1 MILLGIESS
10 SRKLSVG
17 LMKDKIF
24 SELFSEKINDTANS
38 LPILSKQLINKAL
51 LSFEDLDAI
60 CISAGPGSFTGLRIG
75 MSYAKGIALAL
86 NIPIVPIS
94 TFDSLAHDNT
104 FKKLSV
110 LIYSHGNTFYICEY
124 NLDNG
129 KLSKS
134 TEPKV
139 ILKEN
144 VLKLSQNIV
153 FNGPQNIFEDLK
165 AHNLK
170 IEFKELSVENIIK
183 ISQKNFRLL
192 KTKSLDNLVPEYV
205 GNFEVK

>member
-104 FKKLSV
+104 VKKLSV

-134 TEPKV
+134 TEPIV

-144 VLKLSQNIV
+144 VLKLSHNIV

>member
-10 SRKLSVG
+10 SGKLSVG

-24 SELFSEKINDTANS
+24 SELYSEKINDTANS
-38 LPILSKQLINKAL
+38 LPILSKQIINKAL

-104 FKKLSV
+104 VKKLSV

-144 VLKLSQNIV
+144 VLKLSHNIV

>member
-24 SELFSEKINDTANS
+24 SELSSEKINDTANS
-38 LPILSKQLINKAL
+38 LPILSKQIIINAL

-104 FKKLSV
+104 VKKLSV

-129 KLSKS
+129 KLSKY

-144 VLKLSQNIV
+144 VLKLSHNIV

>member
-24 SELFSEKINDTANS
+24 SELSSEKINDTANS
-38 LPILSKQLINKAL
+38 LPILSKQIINKAL
-51 LSFEDLDAI
+51 LSFEDLNAI

-94 TFDSLAHDNT
+94 TFDSLAHDNIV
-104 FKKLSV
+104 KKLSV

-129 KLSKS
+129 KLSTS

-144 VLKLSQNIV
+144 VLKLSHNIV

>member
-38 LPILSKQLINKAL
+38 LPILSKQIINKAL

-104 FKKLSV
+104 IKKLSV

-144 VLKLSQNIV
+144 VLKLSHNIV

>member
-38 LPILSKQLINKAL
+38 LPILSKQIINKAL

-104 FKKLSV
+104 VKKLSV

-144 VLKLSQNIV
+144 VLKLSHNIV

>member
-24 SELFSEKINDTANS
+24 SELSSEKINDTANS
-38 LPILSKQLINKAL
+38 LPILSKQIINKAL

-94 TFDSLAHDNT
+94 TFDSLAYDNT
-104 FKKLSV
+104 VKKLSV

-144 VLKLSQNIV
+144 VLKLSHNIV

>member
-24 SELFSEKINDTANS
+24 SELSSEKINDTANS
-38 LPILSKQLINKAL
+38 LPILSKQIINKAL

-104 FKKLSV
+104 VKKLSV
-110 LIYSHGNTFYICEY
+110 LIYSHGNTFYKCEY
-124 NLDNG
+124 NLKNG

-144 VLKLSQNIV
+144 VLKLSHNIV

>member
-1 MILLGIESS
+1 MNLLAIESS

-17 LMKDKIF
+17 LMKEESF
-24 SELFSEKINDTANS
+24 YELHSEKINDTANS
-38 LPILSKQLINKAL
+38 LPQLSKKIIKNAS

-75 MSYAKGIALAL
+75 MSYAKGIAMAL
-86 NIPIVPIS
+86 DIPVVPVS
-94 TFDSLAHDNT
+94 TFDSLAYNNSSNE
-104 FKKLSV
+104 LSI
-110 LIYSHGNTFYICEY
+110 LIFSHGNTFYICKY

-129 KLSKS
+129 ILLKSSKPKSISKKDALELSH
-134 TEPKV
+134 
-139 ILKEN
+139 
-144 VLKLSQNIV
+144 NIV
-153 FNGPQNIFEDLK
+153 FNGPMNIFEDLK

-170 IEFKELSVENIIK
+170 IEFKDLSVKNVLK
-183 ISQKNFRLL
+183 IARQNFKLL

>member
-24 SELFSEKINDTANS
+24 SELSSEKINDTANS
-38 LPILSKQLINKAL
+38 LPILSKQIINKAL

-104 FKKLSV
+104 VKKLSV

-134 TEPKV
+134 TEPIV

-144 VLKLSQNIV
+144 VLKLSHNIV

>member
-24 SELFSEKINDTANS
+24 SEFSSEKINDTANS
-38 LPILSKQLINKAL
+38 LPILSKQIINNAL

-60 CISAGPGSFTGLRIG
+60 CISAGAGSFTGLRVG
-75 MSYAKGIALAL
+75 MSYAKGLALAL

-94 TFDSLAHDNT
+94 TFDSLAYDNT
-104 FKKLSV
+104 IKKLYT

-129 KLSKS
+129 KLLKS

-144 VLKLSQNIV
+144 ILELSHNIV

-170 IEFKELSVENIIK
+170 IEFKELSVENILK

>member
-1 MILLGIESS
+1 
-10 SRKLSVG
+10 
-17 LMKDKIF
+17 
-24 SELFSEKINDTANS
+24 
-38 LPILSKQLINKAL
+38 
-51 LSFEDLDAI
+51 
-60 CISAGPGSFTGLRIG
+60 

-104 FKKLSV
+104 VKKLSV

-124 NLDNG
+124 NLVNG
-129 KLSKS
+129 KHSKS
-134 TEPKV
+134 METKV

-144 VLKLSQNIV
+144 VLKLSHNIV

-183 ISQKNFRLL
+183 ISQKNFKLL

>member
-104 FKKLSV
+104 VKKLSV